1 MKIILSRKGF
11 DSENGGMPSPILPDA
26 TLLSL
31 PIPSKMDVETK
42 YTDIQYKGM
51 SYYDL
56 IRMLNPKTRIK
67 ENYACHLDP
76 DIRKTVRERQLGWM
90 PAFGQEGA
98 ALSHLKNQNVGV
110 GDLFLFFGWF
120 KQTLNIDGK
129 IVYDKDAP
137 ELHVIYG
144 YFQVGEIIDNPADI
158 PVWLEKH
165 PHAKAERWEKS
176 NVIYVAAP
184 HLSFCPELPGAGNF
198 VFGEESLVLTKPGC
212 SRSTWALP
220 DFFRHIPISYN
231 ADAWREDC
239 FVAASKGQEFVFE
252 ASDEA
257 IEWVKGLM
265 KALPPKY
272 EYKQM
277 MEEVVVGVFRV
288 EEEGEQVG
296 YEHRVLSEKEYQDF
310 LSGKALPGLEATFV
324 LSDKEFE
331 GAGKQ
336 TWQQDEQPIFYVDRI
351 IKSPDASE
359 MVDSV
364 LHDFMVINAQE
375 RGAKTVRVKIDG
387 DADFVQDLLDAD
399 AYGFVGA
406 TYFLEADAEN
416 FD

>member
-67 ENYACHLDP
+67 EYYACHLDP
-76 DIRKTVRERQLGWM
+76 DIRETVRERQPGWM

-137 ELHVIYG
+137 DLHIIYG
-144 YFQVGEIIDNPADI
+144 YFQVGEIIDNPTDI
-158 PVWLEKH
+158 PAWLEKH
-165 PHAKAERWEKS
+165 PHTKAERWAKP

-198 VFGEESLVLTKPGC
+198 VFGEKSLVLTKPGC

-220 DFFRHIPISYN
+220 DFFRYIPISYN
-231 ADAWREDC
+231 ANAWKEDS
-239 FVAASKGQEFVFE
+239 FIAASKGQEFVFE
-252 ASDEA
+252 ANDEA
-257 IEWVKGLM
+257 IEWVEGLM

-272 EYKQM
+272 EYKEM
-277 MEEVVVGVFRV
+277 TKEEVVGVFRM
-288 EEEGEQVG
+288 EEGEDQIG
-296 YEHRVLSEKEYQDF
+296 YEHRVLTEEEYRDF
-310 LSGKALPGLEATFV
+310 LSGNPLPGLEATFV
-324 LSDKEFE
+324 ISDKEFK
-331 GAGKQ
+331 GAEEQ
-336 TWQQDEQPIFYVDRI
+336 IWQQKEEPILYVDRVM
-351 IKSPDASE
+351 KGPDASE
-359 MVDSV
+359 ITDSV
-364 LHDFMVINAQE
+364 LHDFMVINAEE
-375 RGAKTVRVKIDG
+375 RGAKTVRVRIDG
-387 DADFVQDLLDAD
+387 DTDLIQDLLDGE
-399 AYGFVGA
+399 YKCISS
-406 TYFLEADAEN
+406 TSFLEANAEN